1 MTREE
6 AIWWVN
12 HLFEIQKEEYFNKRM
27 MEDAKEVEE
36 AQHMAI
42 DALKCKPTVI
52 RCKELLSKEDFE
64 AVVKRIHEQNQNVIV
79 IPCEAEVVSTN
90 TSTKSTNISTEP
102 TTGALKSEPSE
113 DLIKRSDAI
122 EAIEIV
128 DWYHQNNNKD
138 MVHGANDDEHQA
150 WYKADDVYKA
160 LEAVPSADRPRGEW
174 IHTPNG
180 IDRDFVWWV
189 CSECGHKIFSETE
202 KDRIEFHAYCGRCGA
217 YMRGDMKGEIS

>member
-42 DALKCKPTVI
+42 DALKCEPIVI

-79 IPCEAEVVSTN
+79 IPCGAEVVSTN
-90 TSTKSTNISTEP
+90 TSTNTSTSTDSSSSTVEHDHDGDGTP
-102 TTGALKSEPSE
+102 
-113 DLIKRSDAI
+113 DHDA
-122 EAIEIV
+122 
-128 DWYHQNNNKD
+128 
-138 MVHGANDDEHQA
+138 
-150 WYKADDVYKA
+150 
-160 LEAVPSADRPRGEW
+160 SAHE
-174 IHTPNG
+174 
-180 IDRDFVWWV
+180 
-189 CSECGHKIFSETE
+189 
-202 KDRIEFHAYCGRCGA
+202 
-217 YMRGDMKGEIS
+217 